1 MCCQKEIQKCFCE
14 AVAEC
19 VSITIENNQ
28 FKIVATNISFKI
40 IILFLLKTKVLFSIK
55 RRKKKLSVPYFVLIQ
70 RPREHS

>member
-40 IILFLLKTKVLFSIK
+40 IILFLLKTKVLFPSQEE
-55 RRKKKLSVPYFVLIQ
+55 RKN
-70 RPREHS
+70 